1 MTMSWRAAKKATKW
15 DAARKM
21 LANLDRDDM
30 LARIGLE
37 ERSPAS
43 DWAGGLG
50 LFALGM
56 LVGAGMGILFAPR
69 RGDEVRSMMTDAWKN
84 RRPEELRNLGAE
96 GHSAPSGF

>member
-1 MTMSWRAAKKATKW
+1 MAMSWRAAKKATKW

-37 ERSPAS
+37 ERSPKS
-43 DWAGGLG
+43 DWFGGLG

-56 LVGAGMGILFAPR
+56 LVGAGMGVLFAPR

-84 RRPEELRNLGAE
+84 RRADELRNLGAE
-96 GHSAPSGF
+96 GRPAPSGF